1 MIPNAGRVVALTFDG
16 GANNAGLT
24 SILATLDSANVP
36 ATFFLTGQFANR
48 YPQSVKDMVRD
59 GHRLGNHSN
68 THPHLPALPSDADVV
83 NQVRQ
88 AENAI
93 RAAGGTDPRP
103 LFRFPYGDRNAHTIA
118 VVNDAGYVAVRW
130 TVDSLGWKGTEDGGT
145 VQKVIDKVVGAA
157 RNGAIVMMHIGSNP
171 DDHTT
176 FDADAL
182 PTVISRLRALGYGFV
197 TLDVLRST

>member
-1 MIPNAGRVVALTFDG
+1 VIPNAGRVVALTFDG